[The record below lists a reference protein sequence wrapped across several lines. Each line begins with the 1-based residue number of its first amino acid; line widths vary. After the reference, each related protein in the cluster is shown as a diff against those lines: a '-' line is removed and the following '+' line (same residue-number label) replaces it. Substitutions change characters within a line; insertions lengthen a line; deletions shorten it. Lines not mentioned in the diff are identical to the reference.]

1 MKSRRRIIY
10 PGGDRGSKKPF
21 HGFVFG
27 YFAMISVVLSILP
40 FTINTDFIYFREPVY
55 YPVTKNATKYFAEIR
70 TPAETSSTHQLCR
83 DISLMSVALKMT
95 KFSIPKKAAALR
107 KAKHV
112 FNSVAAFYLDMPGG
126 IFTSVTRNIQT
137 ILEGYGMKRITDKKL
152 FDQLAV
158 NHEVLLVE
166 NAFLAGIRNVT
177 MCVGESCDTMFR
189 LVIQSEQHRE
199 FLPEYLIKC
208 HQNPNCL
215 IWEYSESNYAW
226 ESKDYNL
233 TDSVM
238 IVPTM
243 IQNRFDHMAPTSE
256 SILPPDRRDIDV
268 VFFGLMNSR
277 RIKLNEQIMKLPS
290 VKQTKL
296 EQNTNTSHIVD
307 AYGRAKI
314 CLIAHR
320 FGVFEAAEFHRLT
333 DFIRFGCVPVVEKWV
348 EKTGADEFQ
357 KCGGLVMAEY
367 ENLPKA
373 IERVLTQ
380 DQDTLHE
387 MQHRLAWWEKGID
400 WSSFLNASVG
410 PRQAIRTEHDRIS
423 VEKHSASKPNS
434 QHPLTRAVFRD
445 YDTFITNKARAYSET
460 CIGWADYKE
469 WIERLFTFAPHA
481 PDCDT
486 VKNFTNAYNDT
497 SSWKGPIDNTL
508 VLSRIDN
515 KQNDAYSLTNPQ
527 EPLGGRYAGLASIWK
542 EAGEKRHLPPSVE
555 MILYANDKPR
565 VRSDLG
571 LPTFTM
577 AGSFTAG
584 SGLPSQWTNHLP
596 FPSYFYL
603 SELQEQ
609 TDFWDRAPI
618 LHFRGRFSENCW
630 SRFKTHKF
638 QWTQTP
644 RFKLALGTSN
654 PSDSDVLDVKL
665 TDFGSV
671 KEPLATEIRE
681 ALGREYNI
689 TMVEWSE
696 QGSVQSRYALAV
708 SGNGWAGATFMRALL
723 SGSCVL
729 FVNDNSTD
737 YEGFSRDLGEIYFPL
752 LEEGKD
758 FVQVDYNTIAQTVRE
773 LNAVPERAYN
783 ISQAGLKFAK
793 KYLGPSCALDIV
805 ELLAWNYYQYVSK
818 GCPQTFSHVQL
829 RE

>member
-1 MKSRRRIIY
+1 MNRRRRTLY
-10 PGGDRGSKKPF
+10 PGEDRGPKKF
-21 HGFVFG
+21 RGFIFRSLV
-27 YFAMISVVLSILP
+27 MIAIVLSILP
-40 FTINTDFIYFREPVY
+40 FTINTDPIFFREPVY
-55 YPVTKNATKYFAEIR
+55 YHVTKNASKTSM
-70 TPAETSSTHQLCR
+70 PAKTSSNYRLCR

-95 KFSIPKKAAALR
+95 KFSIPEEAAALK

-112 FNSVAAFYLDMPGG
+112 FNSVSTFYLDMPGG

-137 ILEGYGMKRITDKKL
+137 VLEGYGMRRITDKKV

-158 NHEVLLVE
+158 NHDVLLVE

-177 MCVGESCDTMFR
+177 LCVGERCDTMFR
-189 LVIQSEQHRE
+189 LVIQSEQNRE

-233 TDSVM
+233 SDSVM

-277 RIKLNEQIMKLPS
+277 RIKLNEQILKLPS
-290 VKQTKL
+290 VHQARL

-320 FGVFEAAEFHRLT
+320 FGVFEAAEFHRLS

-357 KCGGLVMAEY
+357 ECGGLVMAKY
-367 ENLPKA
+367 EDLPKA

-380 DQDTLHE
+380 DMDTLHE
-387 MQHRLAWWEKGID
+387 MQRRLAWWEKGVD
-400 WSSFLNASVG
+400 WGSFLNASIG
-410 PRQAIRTEHDRIS
+410 PRQTILTEGDRIR
-423 VEKHSASKPNS
+423 VDKPSASNPNAV
-434 QHPLTRAVFRD
+434 HPLTQAVFRD
-445 YDTFITNKARAYSET
+445 YDTFTKNKASTYSET
-460 CIGWADYKE
+460 CMGWADYKE
-469 WIERLFTFAPHA
+469 WIERLFALAPPA
-481 PDCDT
+481 PDCDA

-497 SSWKGPIDNTL
+497 SGWKGPIDNTL

-515 KQNDAYSLTNPQ
+515 KQNNAYSLTNPQ
-527 EPLGGRYAGLASIWK
+527 ETLGGRNAGLASIWK
-542 EAGEKRHLPPSVE
+542 EANEKRHLPPSVE
-555 MILYANDKPR
+555 MILYPNDKPR
-565 VRSDLG
+565 VRTDLG
-571 LPTFTM
+571 LPAFTM
-577 AGSFTAG
+577 AGAFTAG
-584 SGLPSQWTNHLP
+584 SGWPSQWTNHLP

-603 SELQEQ
+603 SELQEP
-609 TDFWDRAPI
+609 TDFRDRAPI

-630 SRFKTHKF
+630 SRFKTHRF

-644 RFKLALGTSN
+644 RFKLALGTSS
-654 PSDSDVLDVKL
+654 PRDSDVLDVKL
-665 TDFGSV
+665 TGFGSV
-671 KEPLATEIRE
+671 KEPQATEIRE
-681 ALGREYNI
+681 ALRREYNI
-689 TMVEWSE
+689 TMGEWSE

-729 FVNDNSTD
+729 FINDNSTD
-737 YEGFSRDLGEIYFPL
+737 YEGFSRDLGEIYFPF

-773 LNAVPERAYN
+773 LNASPERAYN

-805 ELLAWNYYQYVSK
+805 ELLAWNYYKYVSK
-818 GCPQTFSHVQL
+818 GCPQTFSHLHL